1 MWKNDSLVGIQN
13 LLLQDRLGKA
23 VTMFENYLLTYP
35 QRFDTGQLIDIK
47 NNYQLLVDY
56 WRKGFDDPRRNQL
69 YKELSRRLFVL
80 LNNVLLT
87 DRMAHSSFFMQSYQH
102 SSVFRRSF
110 SISGLKASLE
120 SFVTNIAMLELEP
133 EHLRQSRKSQLYAEH
148 QQLQS
153 NLFDYLITSEAMTD
167 WQKDEFLDLL
177 LSPTV
182 DSFDQQLIVSALMLS
197 AMMSFDMNKFHLL
210 TSVYRLTTDEQLRQ
224 RALVGW
230 VFAADADKA
239 SLYPEMHEI
248 VSQLCSD
255 EQCLNEL
262 TELQI
267 QIVYCMQADN
277 DSQTIK
283 SEIMPDLIKGN
294 NIRITR
300 QGIVEME
307 EDKLEDILHPD
318 STERNME
325 RMEASMRKMADMQR
339 RGSDIYFAGFS
350 QMKRFPF
357 FSTASNWFLPFYP
370 QHPGIAHIWNQSKGQ
385 RFLHLITSLGAFC
398 DSDKY
403 SFVLAFEQVLSHLP
417 AQMLQMVENGEATP
431 MAIGGEVPNEEQSKP
446 AFMRRMYLQNLYR
459 FFRLYS
465 YRSEFINPFESSLA
479 IIFSNKLFNGTP
491 LEAHFPEVV
500 SFLMK
505 RKMQREAISVLQNIS
520 EQQRGFQYYL
530 VMGQL
535 RLAQKVNDGLSATA
549 CFKKAL
555 ALEPDNEQAL
565 RGYARSLY
573 SEQRY
578 DEALDAF
585 ERLLTLKPDNRSIEL
600 NVAVCLIDLKRYD
613 EALKLLYK
621 LNYEEADD
629 ERVNRVLAWC
639 LTLLGKYE
647 QALKIYESLLASDK
661 PSADDLLNNAFC
673 LWFKKDVAGA
683 ENLFRRLLS
692 QQADSEFSL
701 ENELLVVEHALLL
714 EHGLTDI
721 DIHLMLDLLAA

>member
-1 MWKNDSLVGIQN
+1 
-13 LLLQDRLGKA
+13 
-23 VTMFENYLLTYP
+23 
-35 QRFDTGQLIDIK
+35 
-47 NNYQLLVDY
+47 
-56 WRKGFDDPRRNQL
+56 
-69 YKELSRRLFVL
+69 
-80 LNNVLLT
+80 
-87 DRMAHSSFFMQSYQH
+87 
-102 SSVFRRSF
+102 
-110 SISGLKASLE
+110 
-120 SFVTNIAMLELEP
+120 
-133 EHLRQSRKSQLYAEH
+133 
-148 QQLQS
+148 
-153 NLFDYLITSEAMTD
+153 
-167 WQKDEFLDLL
+167 
-177 LSPTV
+177 
-182 DSFDQQLIVSALMLS
+182 
-197 AMMSFDMNKFHLL
+197 
-210 TSVYRLTTDEQLRQ
+210 
-224 RALVGW
+224 
-230 VFAADADKA
+230 
-239 SLYPEMHEI
+239 
-248 VSQLCSD
+248 
-255 EQCLNEL
+255 
-262 TELQI
+262 
-267 QIVYCMQADN
+267 
-277 DSQTIK
+277 
-283 SEIMPDLIKGN
+283 
-294 NIRITR
+294 
-300 QGIVEME
+300 
-307 EDKLEDILHPD
+307 
-318 STERNME
+318 
-325 RMEASMRKMADMQR
+325 
-339 RGSDIYFAGFS
+339 
-350 QMKRFPF
+350 
-357 FSTASNWFLPFYP
+357 
-370 QHPGIAHIWNQSKGQ
+370 
-385 RFLHLITSLGAFC
+385 
-398 DSDKY
+398 
-403 SFVLAFEQVLSHLP
+403 
-417 AQMLQMVENGEATP
+417 MLQMVENGEATP

-549 CFKKAL
+549 CFKEAL

-585 ERLLTLKPDNRSIEL
+585 ERLLSLKPDNRSIEL

>member
-182 DSFDQQLIVSALMLS
+182 DSCDQQLIVSA
-197 AMMSFDMNKFHLL
+197 L

-535 RLAQKVNDGLSATA
+535 RLAQKVNDGLSA
-549 CFKKAL
+549 
-555 ALEPDNEQAL
+555 
-565 RGYARSLY
+565 S
-573 SEQRY
+573 
-578 DEALDAF
+578 
-585 ERLLTLKPDNRSIEL
+585 LKPDNRSIEL